1 MEFDFDVAE
10 IKVNAATDAWGPY
23 RFSLKWALPNPT
35 GDPLA
40 SCTVKS
46 FLNGT
51 ETTTDLISS
60 SSMASIGNAWM
71 CGSSTQEPR
80 RRGTY
85 SGIHRDPGGWGSESG
100 RVRVCGGGL
109 NLGLVV
115 NGRPEIRVDV
125 QSVLNFKHK
134 TLQSTRTL

>member
-60 SSMASIGNAWM
+60 SSMASIGNAVDVWFK
-71 CGSSTQEPR
+71 
-80 RRGTY
+80 Y
-85 SGIHRDPGGWGSESG
+85 PGAEKTGQHILEFTATL
-100 RVRVCGGGL
+100 VGGG
-109 NLGLVV
+109 V
-115 NGRPEIRVDV
+115 NRFGFGYVEVD
-125 QSVLNFKHK
+125 
-134 TLQSTRTL
+134 